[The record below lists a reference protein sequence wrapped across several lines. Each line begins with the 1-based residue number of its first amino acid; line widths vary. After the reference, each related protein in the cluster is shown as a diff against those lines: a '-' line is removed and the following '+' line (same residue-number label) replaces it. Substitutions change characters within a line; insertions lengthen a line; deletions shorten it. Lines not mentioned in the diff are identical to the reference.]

1 MDYNRQIYIK
11 IQEMLFCEQVLIIYG
26 PRQVGKTTLSKKILT
41 DNQNIQT
48 KYINCESLAVRELLS
63 KETPSELKAF
73 IGEAKLIVLDEA
85 QQIENI
91 GLKLKLLIDNYPEL
105 QIIATGSSSFD
116 LANKVNEPLTG
127 RKKTF
132 YLYPLAQNEV
142 KNRIGLESFTA
153 NYENFI
159 RFGFYPR
166 VVNLLLEKGE
176 EAARDELSELA
187 SSYLYKDVLEFNNI
201 RKSSVLDDL
210 LRALA
215 LQIGNE
221 VSFTELSQLLKV
233 DQETVRNY
241 IDILEKTFVIFKLR
255 SFSRNLRKEIS
266 KRYKVYFWDLGIRN
280 SLLQNF
286 NPLELRSDKGA
297 LWENFVISEK
307 IKANNNQRIFANY
320 YFWRTYDQQEID
332 LIEERDGKLMG
343 YEIKYELK
351 ASKFRAPKVFLN
363 EYEGATVELI
373 TKENF

>member
-132 YLYPLAQNEV
+132 YLYPLAQNE
-142 KNRIGLESFTA
+142 
-153 NYENFI
+153 
-159 RFGFYPR
+159 
-166 VVNLLLEKGE
+166 
-176 EAARDELSELA
+176 
-187 SSYLYKDVLEFNNI
+187 
-201 RKSSVLDDL
+201 
-210 LRALA
+210 
-215 LQIGNE
+215 
-221 VSFTELSQLLKV
+221 
-233 DQETVRNY
+233 
-241 IDILEKTFVIFKLR
+241 
-255 SFSRNLRKEIS
+255 
-266 KRYKVYFWDLGIRN
+266 
-280 SLLQNF
+280 
-286 NPLELRSDKGA
+286 
-297 LWENFVISEK
+297 
-307 IKANNNQRIFANY
+307 
-320 YFWRTYDQQEID
+320 
-332 LIEERDGKLMG
+332 
-343 YEIKYELK
+343 
-351 ASKFRAPKVFLN
+351 
-363 EYEGATVELI
+363 
-373 TKENF
+373 